1 MGNRRTTTKAVITNT
16 AVSGTTVYTSSWF
29 PMGTYVAVGG
39 QITFTGTMT
48 GTLTIE
54 VSYDPPV
61 SMESSATP
69 SPTNFNAVSI
79 SVNSAIV
86 ASIAIGAAGT
96 FSWELGS
103 GNGGAMSANW
113 VRMKYTNATL
123 SGTIVVGN
131 IVGKAA
137 G

>member
-1 MGNRRTTTKAVITNT
+1 MGNRRTNTKAVITNT

-29 PMGTYVAVGG
+29 PMESYVAVGG

-48 GTLTIE
+48 GTLIVE
-54 VSYDPPV
+54 VSYDAPASLEAV
-61 SMESSATP
+61 Q
-69 SPTNFNAVSI
+69 SPTNFNTVSI
-79 SVNSAIV
+79 SVNSAV
-86 ASIAIGAAGT
+86 TSSIAVGAAGT

-103 GNGGAMSANW
+103 GNGGAMTANW
-113 VRMKYTNATL
+113 VRMKYTNATN
-123 SGTIVVGN
+123 SGTITIGN